1 VIFLQMLHNKLFI
14 LVLSRLN
21 SSFYLIFNTVKY
33 KVDDDDD

>member
-1 VIFLQMLHNKLFI
+1 
-14 LVLSRLN
+14 VLSRLN